1 MRVTEPDLHKM
12 ALKLIEMF
20 SRLEGADYT
29 FDRYWRLV
37 GAMEAFSAAAA
48 GEVEHGMANALRK
61 ALEGRLRDAGPNSFH
76 MDAPTVALILDAKP
90 RPLRKGHTAAGRGK
104 RYSR

>member
-37 GAMEAFSAAAA
+37 GAMEACSAAAA

-61 ALEGRLRDAGPNSFH
+61 ALEGRLREAAPRSFH
-76 MDAPTVALILDAKP
+76 MDGPSVAIVLKSKP
-90 RPLRKGHTAAGRGK
+90 RPLRKR
-104 RYSR
+104 